1 MFTTPFAFPA
11 QKTPPAQTSATY
23 AESDFPGP
31 DHAGI
36 SRNHS
41 AET

>member
-1 MFTTPFAFPA
+1 MFTLPFAFPA

-36 SRNHS
+36 SQS
-41 AET
+41 FS